1 MDPRPS
7 ESSSP
12 LILESSSPK
21 DPPAP
26 DSPMTANLD
35 PGPQPLVD
43 HLPSEPTGLHRSTCD
58 CRMTIRMQDSI
69 AQQPPWKCR
78 CHGIRAPGTA
88 DQSQSQAPD
97 PVGPLASAA
106 HNSESNSESQALADS
121 DLELSYFIETEVNP
135 MGLFWCYTVL
145 PSTDPNQY
153 ITIHH
158 VADASTFVREGAL
171 MHTNNPLTEFG
182 PQTVNV

>member
-1 MDPRPS
+1 MVNHSGIGSLSESVQSSNDLAMDPRPS

-69 AQQPPWKCR
+69 AQQPP
-78 CHGIRAPGTA
+78 
-88 DQSQSQAPD
+88 
-97 PVGPLASAA
+97 
-106 HNSESNSESQALADS
+106 
-121 DLELSYFIETEVNP
+121 
-135 MGLFWCYTVL
+135 
-145 PSTDPNQY
+145 
-153 ITIHH
+153 
-158 VADASTFVREGAL
+158 
-171 MHTNNPLTEFG
+171 
-182 PQTVNV
+182 